1 MGQDRHRK
9 WKWKASNEYGRPV
22 ERSTGKVKI
31 CIVLRVRRISDHH
44 KADRALLDVL
54 HVANRMVVVQP
65 HAGGRR
71 PSEGLPSVSEGSA
84 RRYAVPLL
92 ESGHADGGPFSSLRP
107 DGLAWV
113 RRGEREGTVRRRREG
128 EGGRGEAG
136 GGGLQRPARSGGVG

>member
-54 HVANRMVVVQP
+54 HVANRMVVEQP

-71 PSEGLPSVSEGSA
+71 PSEGLPRVSEGYA
-84 RRYAVPLL
+84 RRSHVPLL
-92 ESGHADGGPFSSLRP
+92 VTRP
-107 DGLAWV
+107 A
-113 RRGEREGTVRRRREG
+113 
-128 EGGRGEAG
+128 GGRSI
-136 GGGLQRPARSGGVG
+136 LYDCPTL